1 MMKLSWPLSSPFHRR
16 GAEGDCAGP
25 DMGPVSVAVA
35 DAGADADGVRAAL
48 PAARGRSRR
57 HLMGLLPPA
66 VGVMLLLSGCDQLGI
81 EDPAKVAAAKEA
93 EGKAIGGA
101 CRNAMRA
108 IEDCYALNPKAQKA
122 AVYDGWREMDEYMR
136 ENKLEGTRPVV
147 AHGAASKPADGA
159 SQAEED
165 EAPAKSAK
173 GEKSDKAE
181 KSDKSD
187 KGAKSKG

>member
-1 MMKLSWPLSSPFHRR
+1 MMKLCASLLSSARR
-16 GAEGDCAGP
+16 PQAAADLAGP
-25 DMGPVSVAVA
+25 FVGPVSVAA
-35 DAGADADGVRAAL
+35 SACGRGLRLAL
-48 PAARGRSRR
+48 MPAAVA
-57 HLMGLLPPA
+57 GLLL
-66 VGVMLLLSGCDQLGI
+66 MSGCDQLGI

-147 AHGAASKPADGA
+147 AHGAASKPADA
-159 SQAEED
+159 SADAGDAEE
-165 EAPAKSAK
+165 PAKGS
-173 GEKSDKAE
+173 KSDKADKTE
-181 KSDKSD
+181 KADKSD
-187 KGAKSKG
+187 KAGKGKNAG